1 MCVEREKGNKQ
12 SKKGVFKMG
21 MERSERN
28 EYLKRISSYSSEI
41 PQYDVTRR
49 KLMEWNA
56 RNTVKQ
62 VKKGNGN
69 GK

>member
-1 MCVEREKGNKQ
+1 
-12 SKKGVFKMG
+12 MG